1 MDSDKVIVS
10 QGITLTDLND
20 SRPSSLLLHSNQS
33 VYQTYDVNNKQYQP
47 DYTQNWIEITPKLF
61 FGNEDAS
68 DKIGQQISYYL
79 NNNSEAVA
87 KFGGSDAPSEAIYQQ
102 DSKLIIKLNIGQGI
116 LTGTIL
122 QIKAVIPEG
131 VLQDTLTGEYNK
143 ELVNSLDFARLD
155 SGADGAQGMTIQKVE
170 QQYII
175 ADKKDQAPDKT
186 DSGWST
192 SQGTWEKGK
201 YLWIRTAI
209 TYYNPATKETTV
221 EYTDPYCDSSWEA
234 AADGIMTLE
243 ERIDNANKLIAQL
256 EKEVDGAIET
266 WFMEGEPNKLANYP
280 WFDENASVQDDPKTH
295 EGDLYFDTVSGKS
308 YRFFKQS
315 EGVYSWQIITDTE
328 LTQAMADIQNLQTQV
343 DGKVK
348 IFYDKTAPDLSK
360 AQLDDLWVKPDG
372 NFYQCVG
379 TKNADGSISN
389 KRWDVANVSIDS
401 VTVEYAEHTS
411 NTVAPE
417 TGWTTT
423 SPTWSADK
431 YVWQRT
437 VTTFKDGA
445 KDTHRT
451 DPVCISAAAARGIV
465 ITGEQV
471 FQSTDGTNYIPS
483 AITLTASCIGG
494 VTVGKWYY
502 KDKNG
507 SWVDMNVTNSSIS
520 ISSTHTTFNGG
531 TTATIKV
538 SAAEGDYYDIIS
550 LYKVTDGKKGTNGE
564 PASSIFLTNE
574 NITFAGNANGQVA
587 AKTIVSNVVAYTGTT
602 KKTPVIKSITGAP
615 SGMTVTYG
623 TAVNNEIPITISVA
637 ANAELGGKT
646 EQAGIIIIEVS
657 SPVATSLVINWSKVN
672 TGATGQQGDP
682 GKPGINVEIKSADG
696 RVYFSDTEPGD
707 ITLQAILRAGGIAQ
721 TGNVTYSW
729 SSMPAGITG
738 TSNTLTIKRSD
749 VPSARS
755 FACAIGYDGETYTG
769 VIGIE
774 DKTDAVYC
782 NIESSN
788 GDKFTNGN
796 ISTTLTCRVYTNKQ
810 GQVDTNGGTYIYN
823 WKKYHL
829 VDGAMVQDTSWGT
842 KTGKTQNLTYKDV
855 TDKAIFSCEIKK
867 NGSNEPIIAY
877 DEITLQNLT
886 DGAMLFANCLTGQEV
901 QIKAATITDGH
912 LVLKEGVAV
921 SVRFANA
928 NAVKEPRLNI
938 DGTGNFPILL
948 NGQLLTREDCYW
960 LSESIIT
967 FIYATKDGTPY
978 WQIADGSSIL
988 KMADYQKYT
997 EEKFGNYYTSAEVD
1011 VLEDRITST
1020 VETKYAAGA
1029 SRGEQLVTNGSGVL
1043 GNNTNFSWWDFDGA
1057 VSNDSPG
1064 SFTKNV
1070 YAEPTTDEFFAI
1082 NPRNHY
1088 ALTFDTKSLLGEGT
1102 LYSMLQ
1108 FFDADKN
1115 LIRANDHMYVPDTL
1129 TTLARPVEN
1138 GATTIYLTSLKNWS
1152 TAAPHATFITVW
1164 NYTNSF
1170 GYTYPELSYSRN
1182 MIPIPSVGEYADGN
1196 YINTSS
1202 NTITLITPYS
1212 GPTIPAGTKVSQ
1224 GRYGGTY
1231 KYNGMAGEVVPTEW
1245 KSVKAIYSGVDY
1257 SGGNVSTKF
1266 PPGTAYAKVGFLWL
1280 YQYSGSG
1287 ERLWVTN
1294 VSVRD
1299 YSAEADIDAMGGKI
1313 TEMGTKIEQNS
1324 EAIMLR
1330 ATKTELEAVHIG
1342 GRNLVSGTSLD
1353 KIYSGAA
1360 PSGSYTD
1367 VWTAQT
1373 INDANEEEYI
1383 VSFEAKG
1390 DQAQNISCF
1399 FYSPNTTTNAETST
1413 GNISTSVDGHAQVR
1427 ITTEW
1432 KRYWVRWK
1440 QTPANNKKNII
1451 VGRNNYTS
1459 NIYIRAVKFEAG
1471 NKASDWSPAPED
1483 VNDAISNVDGKFANY
1498 YTKAQTSD
1506 LIVDSEG
1513 VSLEAAK
1520 EEVKKL
1526 ADGTVADHTSQI
1538 TSLQVTS
1545 AGLSASIQNVSDN
1558 LAINYTPKTIPDTRY
1573 DNQSPDWYIKNYP
1586 KQNITEFKYC
1596 NVIGLSSYGETYCSL
1611 TTSIPWG
1618 DRSGGYPKQNAKVDT
1633 SYGCR
1638 EFWRVGISDT
1648 AWGAWTDAASTAT
1661 NYMQFTSNGLE
1672 IGDYQTGAWAAN
1684 SFRTRVDAN
1693 AFSIIKRNAA
1703 GTADTEVAYYGANII
1718 KLGVGNSNATIGLC
1732 NDKMTMAYG
1741 QLDSAYGAGFGT
1753 NAVMSKLISADRMSL
1768 IAPDGIGLF
1777 TKGNVSG
1784 SNYECSIKMY
1794 PQSSD
1799 GTVKAI
1805 ELTVVQTP
1813 AGASSSSKSQVAI
1826 NLADVV
1832 VASQL
1837 LKIVNPSG
1845 VTNGAHLNVGGGLTV
1860 GNGATINGQA
1870 SFTGLVSANAGLGT
1884 SSLTTTSTAFIGG
1897 KLTVGNSSGAEISGT
1912 LQVATVSNPNG
1923 EVYFID
1929 PIRIARMETY
1939 GDSQIKIRSYQ
1950 ELDLKG
1956 DTRHT
1961 ETNGATNVY
1970 LTHWQLRPG
1979 KNTQNSAP
1987 ALNLGDSSYRWGTIF
2002 SNAALNSTSDRKV
2015 KKEILE
2021 INGKYID
2028 LFNKL
2033 IPVTYKLTFPT
2044 SDRTH
2049 MGFISQDVEQ
2059 SMYEVG
2065 LTDMDFGGFCKD
2077 IAIEEIVEIDSETG
2091 EEKIIKREKTD
2102 ENGKPIYNYSLRYGE
2117 FVALNTKMIQL
2128 NQQKIKNLEE
2138 EINQLK
2144 LQLSKFENSLN
2155 S

>member
-1 MDSDKVIVS
+1 MESDKVIAS

-20 SRPSSLLLHSNQS
+20 SRPSSLLLYSNQS
-33 VYQTYDVNNKQYQP
+33 IYQTYDVNNKQYQP
-47 DYTQNWIEITPKLF
+47 DYAQNQLEITPKLF

-68 DKIGQQISYYL
+68 DKIGQQIFYYL

-87 KFGGSDAPSEAIYQQ
+87 KIGGSDAPSEAIYQQ

-131 VLQDTLTGEYNK
+131 VLQDTLTGEWNK
-143 ELVNSLDFARLD
+143 ELVHSLDFARLD

-175 ADKKDQAPDKT
+175 IDKKDQAPDKT

-266 WFMEGEPNKLANYP
+266 WFMEGDPNKLVNHP
-280 WFDENASVQDDPKTH
+280 WFDESASVQDDPKNH

-308 YRFFKQS
+308 YRFFEQS
-315 EGVYSWQIITDTE
+315 EGNYSWQIITDTE

-343 DGKVK
+343 DSKVK

-389 KRWDVANVSIDS
+389 KRWDIANVSIDS
-401 VTVEYAEHTS
+401 VTVEYAEYTS
-411 NTVAPE
+411 NTIAPE
-417 TGWTTT
+417 TGWTTA
-423 SPTWSADK
+423 SPVWSADK

-465 ITGEQV
+465 IAGEQV
-471 FQSTDGTNYIPS
+471 FQSTDGTNYVPS
-483 AITLTASCIGG
+483 AITLTANCVGG
-494 VTVGKWYY
+494 TTVGKWYY

-507 SWVDMNVTNSSIS
+507 SWVDTNVTNSSIS
-520 ISSTHTTFNGG
+520 ISSTHTAFNGG

-538 SAAEGDYYDIIS
+538 NAAEGDYYDIIS
-550 LYKVTDGKKGTNGE
+550 LYKVTDGKKGANGE
-564 PASSIFLTNE
+564 PASSVFLTNE

-587 AKTIVSNVVAYTGTT
+587 AKTVVSNVVAYTGTT

-646 EQAGIIIIEVS
+646 EQAGTIIIEIS
-657 SPVATSLVINWSKVN
+657 SPVVTSLVINWSKVN
-672 TGATGQQGDP
+672 TGATGEQGIP
-682 GKPGINVEIKSADG
+682 GRPGINVEIKSTDG
-696 RVYFSDTEPGD
+696 RVIFTDNEASD
-707 ITLQAILRAGGIAQ
+707 IVLQAILRVGGVPQ

-729 SSMPAGITG
+729 TSIPAGITG
-738 TSNTLTIKRSD
+738 TSNTLVIKRTD

-782 NIESSN
+782 NIDSSN

-810 GQVDTNGGTYIYN
+810 GQVDTNGSTYIYN

-829 VDGAMVQDTSWGT
+829 VNGAMVQDTSWGT
-842 KTGKTQNLTYKDV
+842 KTGKTQKLTYKDV

-901 QIKAATITDGH
+901 QIKTATITDGH
-912 LVLKEGVAV
+912 LALKEGVAV

-948 NGQLLTREDCYW
+948 NGQLLTRDDCYW

-988 KMADYQKYT
+988 KMADYQKNT
-997 EEKFGNYYTSAEVD
+997 EAKFGNYYTKAQVEER
-1011 VLEDRITST
+1011 EDSIVST

-1152 TAAPHATFITVW
+1152 TATAHATFITVW

-1182 MIPIPSVGEYADGN
+1182 MIPIPSVGDYVDGN
-1196 YINTSS
+1196 YINTSN
-1202 NTITLITPYS
+1202 NTITLTTPYS

-1231 KYNGMAGEVVPTEW
+1231 KYNGIAGEVVPTEW

-1280 YQYSGSG
+1280 YQYQGSG

-1299 YSAEADIDAMGGKI
+1299 YSAEAELDAMGGKI
-1313 TEMGTKIEQNS
+1313 VEMGTKIEQNS
-1324 EAIMLR
+1324 EAISLR
-1330 ATKTELEAVHIG
+1330 ATKTELEAIQVG
-1342 GRNLVSGTSLD
+1342 GRNLLKKYMASGGNTTKIDDMTIQLNANGSDTYFYVSPATT
-1353 KIYSGAA
+1353 IFSG
-1360 PSGSYTD
+1360 
-1367 VWTAQT
+1367 
-1373 INDANEEEYI
+1373 EEYT
-1383 VSFEAKG
+1383 
-1390 DQAQNISCF
+1390 ISCDA
-1399 FYSPNTTTNAETST
+1399 SNVPNNTKWNFGVGAQGNSGFIFTVDKNGRCSATGTFTSDFLAGENLILDDTSGRIASNPPIKLTNFKLE
-1413 GNISTSVDGHAQVR
+1413 
-1427 ITTEW
+1427 
-1432 KRYWVRWK
+1432 K
-1440 QTPANNKKNII
+1440 
-1451 VGRNNYTS
+1451 
-1459 NIYIRAVKFEAG
+1459 G
-1471 NKASDWSPAPED
+1471 NKATDWSPAPED
-1483 VNDAISNVDGKFANY
+1483 VNDAINNVDDKFANY
-1498 YTKAQTSD
+1498 YTKTETSN

-1526 ADGTVADHTSQI
+1526 ADGTVAQHTSQI

-1545 AGLSASIQNVSDN
+1545 TGLSTSIKNVSDN
-1558 LAINYTPKTIPDTRY
+1558 LANNYTPKTIPDTRD

-1586 KQNITEFKYC
+1586 RQNVTEFKYC
-1596 NVIGLSSYGETYCSL
+1596 NKIGLSSYGETFCSL
-1611 TTSIPWG
+1611 TTSIPWS
-1618 DRSGGYPKQNAKVDT
+1618 DNTGGYPKQNAKVNT

-1638 EFWRVGISDT
+1638 EFWRVGVSDT

-1672 IGDYQTGAWAAN
+1672 IGDYSSGNWSTN
-1684 SFRTRVDAN
+1684 TFRTRVDAN
-1693 AFSIIKRNAA
+1693 AFSIIRRNSDNTDTVVATYGTSYIYLGKNSTSSIIDFCNEKMQITYGVMGEFGGKYTGNLSRITSA
-1703 GTADTEVAYYGANII
+1703 G
-1718 KLGVGNSNATIGLC
+1718 
-1732 NDKMTMAYG
+1732 
-1741 QLDSAYGAGFGT
+1741 
-1753 NAVMSKLISADRMSL
+1753 SL
-1768 IAPDGIGLF
+1768 ALEAPGSLGLF
-1777 TKGNVSG
+1777 TKGSG
-1784 SNYECSIKMY
+1784 YNCYIKIG
-1794 PQSSD
+1794 PQSSNGD
-1799 GTVKAI
+1799 VKAI
-1805 ELTVVQTP
+1805 ELITDQGTTGKSSLAINYADIKLTSNKTYISAALDVGGVADFSGVINAKSALNVTGISNLSGGAAIGGDLTGANNKALSLKSDLTSTGSITLT
-1813 AGASSSSKSQVAI
+1813 AGGITSKGNIATDGAMTIKSGASITGNLVMDSNSIIYNSTLASSSGQLNLVATKEI
-1826 NLADVV
+1826 VFNAYNKGQRFCITGECIRPIGNKLYD
-1832 VASQL
+1832 L
-1837 LKIVNPSG
+1837 GEDGNRWKDIYLK
-1845 VTNGAHLNVGGGLTV
+1845 NGA
-1860 GNGATINGQA
+1860 
-1870 SFTGLVSANAGLGT
+1870 
-1884 SSLTTTSTAFIGG
+1884 
-1897 KLTVGNSSGAEISGT
+1897 
-1912 LQVATVSNPNG
+1912 
-1923 EVYFID
+1923 
-1929 PIRIARMETY
+1929 
-1939 GDSQIKIRSYQ
+1939 
-1950 ELDLKG
+1950 
-1956 DTRHT
+1956 
-1961 ETNGATNVY
+1961 
-1970 LTHWQLRPG
+1970 
-1979 KNTQNSAP
+1979 NT
-1987 ALNLGDSSYRWGTIF
+1987 F
-2002 SNAALNSTSDRKV
+2002 SDKKV
-2015 KKEILE
+2015 KKDIENIDE
-2021 INGKYID
+2021 KYQS

-2033 IPVTYKLTFPT
+2033 KPVSYRFNFKE
-2044 SDRTH
+2044 SDRRH
-2049 MGFISQDVEQ
+2049 LGFISQDVEQ
-2059 SMYEVG
+2059 SMLEVG
-2065 LTDMDFGGFCKD
+2065 LTDLDFGGFCKD
-2077 IAIEEIVEIDSETG
+2077 AKMEEIEIKN
-2091 EEKIIKREKTD
+2091 EELNTIDIIKRQKTD
-2102 ENGKPIYNYSLRYGE
+2102 ENGEPIYSYSLRYQE
-2117 FVALNTKMIQL
+2117 FIALNTKMIQL
-2128 NQQKIKNLEE
+2128 NQQRIETLEE
-2138 EINQLK
+2138 EIKQLK
-2144 LQLSKFENSLN
+2144 LQLSKFENSSNL
-2155 S
+2155 